1 MNQPNPEKN
10 ARKPRAPRVPK
21 AAAQS
26 KPEAGKNGKAKP
38 APKAAQPA
46 ENRPADNARRKP
58 FYSRTRRPQ
67 QKQKNGP
74 AATPMHII
82 PLGGLGEVGKNIT
95 LYECQG
101 DMLMVDCGLVFPDSD
116 MFGIDLVIPDFT
128 YVVQN
133 KDKIKGVIITHG
145 HEDHIG
151 ALPYLLKQV
160 NLPVYATRLTIGL
173 IKNKLEEHGLLGRTK
188 LVEITPR
195 RKFKLGCFTIDP
207 IHVNHSIPDAVA
219 FAIECP
225 AGLHPRRGGLCHRV
239 PGGHRAADRRL

>member
-1 MNQPNPEKN
+1 MNQTNPEKN
-10 ARKPRAPRVPK
+10 TRKPRAPRAPK
-21 AAAQS
+21 AAAQ
-26 KPEAGKNGKAKP
+26 AKP
-38 APKAAQPA
+38 DTAKNARAKSAPKAAQPA
-46 ENRPADNARRKP
+46 EARPAENVRRKP

-67 QKQKNGP
+67 QKQKTGP
-74 AATPMHII
+74 AAVPMHII

-116 MFGIDLVIPDFT
+116 MFGVDLVIPDFT

-133 KDKIKGVIITHG
+133 KDRIKGVIITHG

-188 LVEITPR
+188 LFEITPR
-195 RKFKLGCFTIDP
+195 RKFKLG
-207 IHVNHSIPDAVA
+207 
-219 FAIECP
+219 
-225 AGLHPRRGGLCHRV
+225 
-239 PGGHRAADRRL
+239 

>member
-1 MNQPNPEKN
+1 MNQPNPEKT
-10 ARKPRAPRVPK
+10 ARKPKATQKAKNAPAK
-21 AAAQS
+21 AGGRQ
-26 KPEAGKNGKAKP
+26 EAKTGRAKP
-38 APKAAQPA
+38 APKAQAPA
-46 ENRPADNARRKP
+46 AEARGADNARRKP

-67 QKQKNGP
+67 QKQKNGS
-74 AATPMHII
+74 AAIPMHII

-101 DMLMVDCGLVFPDSD
+101 DMMIVDCGLVFPDSD
-116 MFGIDLVIPDFT
+116 MFGVDLVIPDFT

-133 KDKIKGVIITHG
+133 KDKIKGVIITHD

-188 LVEITPR
+188 LVEITP
-195 RKFKLGCFTIDP
+195 GA
-207 IHVNHSIPDAVA
+207 SSSWAA
-219 FAIECP
+219 FP
-225 AGLHPRRGGLCHRV
+225 SSPSM
-239 PGGHRAADRRL
+239 